1 MKHAILL
8 TSGGVVL
15 VVGLV
20 FTIILVT
27 GYNSIVKADE
37 STSNNYA
44 QVQNCLKA
52 RHDKIGELLD
62 TLKGQISEEQAIYS
76 AITVVRG
83 SYLGNDASSDADEA
97 AAFNAL
103 LAIVEDNEPTFL
115 SQSGFVRLMDEISE
129 AENKLEVSRKDYNDS
144 VRSYNASI
152 RLFPT
157 NMVAGMFGFT
167 SSKLY
172 WAVSQ
177 SDTEMPV
184 ISFSSASIVASTA
197 FS

>member
-1 MKHAILL
+1 MKHAIIL

-15 VVGLV
+15 VAGLV
-20 FTIILVT
+20 FGIILIT

-37 STSNNYA
+37 STNNNYA
-44 QVQNCLKA
+44 QVQNDLKA

-62 TLKGQISEEQAIYS
+62 TLNGQIGEEQAIYS

-83 SYLGNDASSDADEA
+83 SYLGDDAASDADETG
-97 AAFNAL
+97 AL
-103 LAIVEDNEPTFL
+103 NTLIAVVEDNEPTFL
-115 SQSGFVRLMDEISE
+115 TQSGFITLMDEISE
-129 AENKLEVSRKDYNDS
+129 AENKLEVSRRDYNES

-167 SSKLY
+167 SAKLY

-177 SDTEMPV
+177 SDTDMPV
-184 ISFSSASIVASTA
+184 ISFPSLSSSTA
-197 FS
+197 SV

>member
-1 MKHAILL
+1 MKHAIIL

-15 VVGLV
+15 VAGLV
-20 FTIILVT
+20 FGIIVLT

-37 STSNNYA
+37 STNSTYA
-44 QVQNCLKA
+44 QVQNDLKA

-62 TLKGQISEEQAIYS
+62 TLNGQIGQETAIYS

-83 SYLGNDASSDADEA
+83 SYATADAASDAEETG
-97 AAFNAL
+97 AFNTL
-103 LAIVEDNEPTFL
+103 LAVVEDNQPTFL
-115 SQSGFVRLMDEISE
+115 SQSGFIILMDEISE
-129 AENKLEVSRKDYNDS
+129 AENKLVVSRRDYNES
-144 VRSYNASI
+144 VRTYNASI

-167 SSKLY
+167 SAKLY

-184 ISFSSASIVASTA
+184 ISFPSLSSAAS
-197 FS
+197 S

>member
-1 MKHAILL
+1 MKHAIIL

-15 VVGLV
+15 VAGLV
-20 FTIILVT
+20 FGIIVLT

-37 STSNNYA
+37 ATNGNYA
-44 QVQNCLKA
+44 QVQNDLKA

-62 TLKGQISEEQAIYS
+62 TLKGQISQETAIYS

-83 SYLGNDASSDADEA
+83 SYASADASSDAEETG
-97 AAFNAL
+97 AFNTL
-103 LAIVEDNEPTFL
+103 LAVVEDNQPTFL
-115 SQSGFVRLMDEISE
+115 SQNGFIILMDEISE
-129 AENKLEVSRKDYNDS
+129 AENKLVVSRRDYNES
-144 VRSYNASI
+144 VRVYNASI

-167 SSKLY
+167 SAKLY

-184 ISFSSASIVASTA
+184 ISFPSLSSSASS
-197 FS
+197 